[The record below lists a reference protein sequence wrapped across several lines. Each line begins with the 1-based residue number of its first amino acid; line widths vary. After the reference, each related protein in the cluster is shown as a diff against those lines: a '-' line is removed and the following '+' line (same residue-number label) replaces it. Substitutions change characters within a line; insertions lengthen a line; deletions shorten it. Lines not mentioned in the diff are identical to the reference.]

1 MLPNILCRV
10 KLEESVFHNVNLST
24 PIITNSIYTIFS
36 WSINRET
43 CIYIFTAITFLIV
56 ITISLKTLISVSVCM
71 KASKNLHKN
80 MFNALIRAKMNF
92 FNTNLSGQDYFN

>member
-1 MLPNILCRV
+1 MLYRV
-10 KLEESVFHNVNLST
+10 NLEESVFHNVNLST
-24 PIITNSIYTIFS
+24 PIIKNSINTIFW

-43 CIYIFTAITFLIV
+43 CIYIFTAMTFLVV
-56 ITISLKTLISVSVCM
+56 ITINLKSLVSVSVCM